1 VVNVNPTSK
10 YRVYND
16 AVATPE
22 AGGKY
27 STVNDKE
34 IKTINGK
41 KVEIIKP
48 VDEWAIGRY
57 QHYFVHAKAKI
68 MDALAAEGIDTSGLS
83 KEGIANAYRDSP
95 KAQERVQ
102 ELINKDNF
110 AAADKLIKKHNLKAP
125 THEIAF
131 LSHFLGNGGANYYLN
146 LLKKYGYKKADE
158 IMAYGGDPNRP
169 KFLGNGGPKSE
180 KANAYVSAHMMAFRK
195 SYAMVVK

>member
-1 VVNVNPTSK
+1 MDGVNINPTSK

-68 MDALAAEGIDTSGLS
+68 MDALAAEGINTSGLS

-102 ELINKDNF
+102 ELINKDN
-110 AAADKLIKKHNLKAP
+110 
-125 THEIAF
+125 
-131 LSHFLGNGGANYYLN
+131 
-146 LLKKYGYKKADE
+146 
-158 IMAYGGDPNRP
+158 
-169 KFLGNGGPKSE
+169 
-180 KANAYVSAHMMAFRK
+180 
-195 SYAMVVK
+195 